1 MEQAAEEVNS
11 PGMTTSGGVSQ
22 GQGFGGAGRL
32 ARAPVR
38 VEVRGRDCSSWEP
51 RVQDGIHSIQ
61 FPLQA

>member
-1 MEQAAEEVNS
+1 
-11 PGMTTSGGVSQ
+11 MTTSGGVSQ

-32 ARAPVR
+32 AQALVR
-38 VEVRGRDCSSWEP
+38 VEIRGRDCSSWEP